1 MPSKAKAKPCQW
13 RQVALRRPAAQ
24 QGQVELRR
32 PAAQR
37 AQNIRRRPAVARR
50 RVKVKSHLRSKRP
63 RGLKYKTQSQRSL
76 SIGVCNKCGEV
87 CIHCRAKGIVAIK
100 PEVKRDRDDP
110 PTGEDSRD
118 ADSDAL
124 TSDLGRL
131 IEEDGLR

>member
-1 MPSKAKAKPCQW
+1 MPSKAKAKPCQR

-24 QGQVELRR
+24 QRQMDVRR

-37 AQNIRRRPAVARR
+37 VLTIRRRPAVARR

-63 RGLKYKTQSQRSL
+63 RGLKYVTQAQRSI

-100 PEVKRDRDDP
+100 REVKRDRDDP
-110 PTGEDSRD
+110 PTGENSRE

-124 TSDLGRL
+124 ASDLGHL
-131 IEEDGLR
+131 MEEDGLR